1 MKSHVIDIISARSH
15 SKGEEDDEDDDDDE
29 ELENKQ
35 SRKSS
40 MRNQKSQEKKAVGLR
55 NLGNTCFM
63 NAVLQSLK

>member
-1 MKSHVIDIISARSH
+1 MNIISARSH
-15 SKGEEDDEDDDDDE
+15 SKEEDDDDDDDDD

-35 SRKSS
+35 SRKLS
-40 MRNQKSQEKKAVGLR
+40 MRNKNSQEKKAIGLR